1 MRTYVIMFSLDNFYT
16 SKEWLRFRHITIGE
30 RLTEQGETIC
40 ELCGKPIVR
49 AYDIILHHVTELTDD
64 NVNDYMVSLN
74 PDNIMLLHHKC
85 HNIIH
90 NKLGH
95 RERSIYL
102 VYGAPCSGKRSY
114 VDSVREPGDLILDI
128 DSIWQCVSGADR
140 YTKPPRLNAVVFGI
154 RDYLLDA
161 VRYRR
166 GKWQSAYIIGGYPLI
181 SERERLCKEL
191 GAQEVFVECDREE
204 CINRLLQANDGRDIE
219 EWIKYIDGWFS
230 KYIPPHLNIF

>member
-1 MRTYVIMFSLDNFYT
+1 MFTLDNFYT
-16 SKEWLRFRHITIGE
+16 SREWVKFRHITIGE
-30 RLTEQGETIC
+30 RITAEGETIC

-49 AYDIILHHVTELTDD
+49 TYDIILHHVTELTDD
-64 NVNDYMVSLN
+64 NVNDYAVSLN

-102 VYGAPCSGKRSY
+102 VYGAPLSGKSSY
-114 VDSVREPGDLILDI
+114 VNEVMEPGDLILDI
-128 DSIWQCVSGADR
+128 DNIWACVSGCDR
-140 YTKPPRLNAVVFGI
+140 YVKPPRLNAVVFGI

-161 VRYRR
+161 IRYRR
-166 GKWQSAYIIGGYPLI
+166 GKWQSAYIIGGYPLL

-191 GAQEVFVECDREE
+191 GAQEIFIECGREE
-204 CINRLLQANDGRDIE
+204 CINRLLQSNDGRDIE
-219 EWIKYIDGWFS
+219 AWVKFIDEWFDR
-230 KYIPPHLNIF
+230 YIPPLL